1 MSSIIFA
8 EDRIRLGKLRAGSR
22 FLLGFHYLCKRSEA
36 IRQSS
41 RTSSHDCPRLSLSW
55 KNGTEEFMLQQ
66 TIRSWI
72 DQLLVYIGISAD
84 SARGIDQ
91 WVILAIIVAIGV
103 GLDFLIRLLLLQVCL
118 LYTSDAADE

>member
-1 MSSIIFA
+1 
-8 EDRIRLGKLRAGSR
+8 
-22 FLLGFHYLCKRSEA
+22 
-36 IRQSS
+36 
-41 RTSSHDCPRLSLSW
+41 
-55 KNGTEEFMLQQ
+55 MLQQ

-103 GLDFLIRLLLLQVCL
+103 GLDFLIRRD
-118 LYTSDAADE
+118 SDRKSTRLNSSHCD

>member
-1 MSSIIFA
+1 
-8 EDRIRLGKLRAGSR
+8 
-22 FLLGFHYLCKRSEA
+22 
-36 IRQSS
+36 
-41 RTSSHDCPRLSLSW
+41 
-55 KNGTEEFMLQQ
+55 MLQQ

-103 GLDFLIRLLLLQVCL
+103 GLDFLIRLLLLQVVRRSSSPSCASSIPCWKP
-118 LYTSDAADE
+118 YFN

>member
-1 MSSIIFA
+1 
-8 EDRIRLGKLRAGSR
+8 
-22 FLLGFHYLCKRSEA
+22 
-36 IRQSS
+36 
-41 RTSSHDCPRLSLSW
+41 
-55 KNGTEEFMLQQ
+55 MLQQ

-103 GLDFLIRLLLLQVCL
+103 GLDFLIRLLLLLVV
-118 LYTSDAADE
+118 